1 MKTKIILLVI
11 ITLLMNAVLYL
22 YGKPDYIILFIGVF
36 YGGLASNIVQ
46 GHTNMG
52 TLHISK
58 VNETEEKWKITLNTG
73 CIADN
78 EKKVI
83 LNIKRDN

>member
-1 MKTKIILLVI
+1 
-11 ITLLMNAVLYL
+11 
-22 YGKPDYIILFIGVF
+22 
-36 YGGLASNIVQ
+36 
-46 GHTNMG
+46 MG

-58 VNETEEKWKITLNTG
+58 VNETEEKWKITLNSG